1 MKTFL
6 DQLMRNAPGDPPSAG
21 GGDPPSGNSST
32 APAAAAPPVAA
43 GNPPPPSAGDPPAA
57 APPPAAA
64 GEIYKPEHLPDT
76 MLGKSDKETLD
87 NAAKALKG
95 YRDRD
100 AANSVPETKD
110 AYASFTG
117 EIPETIKPH
126 LETLKADPLFDRVA
140 EYALAEKVPTRIYQ
154 GLVQKFLSVSAEMGL
169 MEPIVDAAAEKAAL
183 LPETAKHLSA
193 PEQTQAIEQRM
204 NTNFAFLDAMVA
216 RGADNGG
223 MAKEDADFAKAMLG
237 DSAKGHRI
245 FEWMAATAGG
255 GSGAG
260 PTMLNNGGS
269 NTADPKAD
277 LQARAALPQNTSGH
291 QLFDRASWDKLQADY
306 RRVHGN

>member
-6 DQLMRNAPGDPPSAG
+6 DRLMRNAPGDPPAG
-21 GGDPPSGNSST
+21 GGGDL
-32 APAAAAPPVAA
+32 PAAIGATPPAATVPPVAA
-43 GNPPPPSAGDPPAA
+43 GNPPAPSAGDPPAVT
-57 APPPAAA
+57 PPPVAA

-76 MLGKSDKETLD
+76 MLGKSNKETLD

-100 AANSVPETKD
+100 AANNVPDTRD
-110 AYASFTG
+110 AYAEFAG
-117 EIPETIKPH
+117 DIAEPIKPH
-126 LETLKADPLFDRVA
+126 LETLKADPLFARVA
-140 EYALAEKVPTRIYQ
+140 DKALAMKVPVPVYQ
-154 GLVQKFLSVSAEMGL
+154 GLVQEFLSVSQEMGL

-216 RGADNGG
+216 RGADKGG
-223 MAKEDADFAKAMLG
+223 IAKDDADFAKAMLG

-245 FEWMAATAGG
+245 FEWMAKTAAGGAGG
-255 GSGAG
+255 GPA
-260 PTMLNNGGS
+260 MQVNGVPHA
-269 NTADPKAD
+269 ADPKAE

-291 QLFDRASWDKLQADY
+291 QLFDRASWDQLQADY